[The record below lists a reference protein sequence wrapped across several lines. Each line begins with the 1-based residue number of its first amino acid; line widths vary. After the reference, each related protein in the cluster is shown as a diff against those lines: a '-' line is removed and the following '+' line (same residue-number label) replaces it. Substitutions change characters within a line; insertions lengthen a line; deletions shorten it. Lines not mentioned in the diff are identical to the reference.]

1 MFCLF
6 LEFVWSQEEH
16 QNAGAWTFVKPR
28 FENLLGIPNLSYSGR
43 GPLCQPAVGVGSVHQ
58 QEISQ
63 LFRDT
68 FKWIRKNN
76 NFKKWYFLWKW
87 ECHDEF

>member
-28 FENLLGIPNLSYSGR
+28 FENLLGIRNLSYSGR

-68 FKWIRKNN
+68 FK
-76 NFKKWYFLWKW
+76 
-87 ECHDEF
+87 